1 MSDAHPTPATTRT
14 GSIGPERNPMTDIY
28 LVNGMTCDGCSR
40 SVAKAIET
48 AIPGATVEVD
58 LAAGR
63 VSVEGGEASLVAQAV
78 DDAGFEYGGLA

>member
-1 MSDAHPTPATTRT
+1 
-14 GSIGPERNPMTDIY
+14 MTDTYI
-28 LVNGMTCDGCSR
+28 VSGMSCEGCSR
-40 SVAKAIET
+40 SVTKAIEI

-78 DDAGFEYGGLA
+78 DDAGFEYGGPV